1 MVPGN
6 DSTRVYCRFTEY
18 ISRYGYDDEGQVW
31 SVICPQQGADLGRLG
46 EANVEITVTGVRGYL
61 DEAAKPSPSVA
72 VELGVMGQI
81 WLTIQTP

>member
-61 DEAAKPSPSVA
+61 DEMAKPSPSVA
-72 VELGVMGQI
+72 VELGVMVQV
-81 WLTIQTP
+81 WLTSQTP